1 MLDSMPVTDY
11 NAAMSIVTA
20 DLHPYASLTPDVV
33 LDALEGVNLWGDGR
47 LIPLN
52 SFENRV
58 YQIWLEEDRGAAP
71 AHGPVVV
78 AKFYRPGRWSDAA
91 ILEEHAFTRELAQ
104 REIPVVAPLELV
116 GSTLHHHAGFRFAL
130 FPRRGGRT
138 PEFDHGDTLEWMGR
152 FLGRIH
158 AVGALQAYGQRP
170 SLDIASFG
178 EDSRDFL
185 LHHDWLPL
193 ELREVWRGVSRQALD
208 QARHCF
214 DRAGDVRQ
222 LRLHADCHA
231 GNVLWTDAGPH
242 FVDFDDSRMGP
253 AVQDL
258 WMLLSGD
265 RASQSRQ
272 LADVLAGYE
281 DFMEF
286 DPREL
291 HLVEALRTLRLLHY
305 SAWIAR
311 RWDDP
316 AFPVAFPWFDTARYW
331 EERILELREQIA
343 LMQEPPLW
351 PA

>member
-1 MLDSMPVTDY
+1 VPATDY
-11 NAAMSIVTA
+11 NAAMSLVGA
-20 DLHPYASLTPDVV
+20 DLHPYAALTPDAV
-33 LDALEGVNLWGDGR
+33 LDALEHVGLWGDGR
-47 LIPLN
+47 LIALN

-58 YQIWLEEDRGAAP
+58 YQIGLEEGEP
-71 AHGPVVV
+71 LGSVVV
-78 AKFYRPGRWSDAA
+78 AKFYRPARWSDAA
-91 ILEEHAFTRELAQ
+91 ILEEHAFTRELAA
-104 REIPVVAPLELV
+104 REIPVVTPLEV
-116 GSTLHHHAGFRFAL
+116 NGTTLHAHAGFRFAV

-158 AVGALQAYGQRP
+158 AVGTLAPYAHRP
-170 SLDIASFG
+170 ALDIASFG

-185 LHHDWLPL
+185 LSHDWLPAD
-193 ELREVWRGVSRQALD
+193 LRAVWHGVSRQALD
-208 QARHCF
+208 AVGRCY
-214 DRAGDVRQ
+214 DRAGAVAT
-222 LRLHADCHA
+222 LRLHGDCHA
-231 GNVLWTDAGPH
+231 GNVLWTDDGPH

-265 RASQSRQ
+265 RASQTRQ
-272 LADVLAGYE
+272 LTDVLAGYE

-316 AFPVAFPWFDTARYW
+316 AFPAAFPWFNTSRYW

-343 LMQEPPLW
+343 LMQEAPFW
-351 PA
+351 SG